1 MWAELCRLPHACLGA
16 AWLRLRGSMLP
27 TSTAEGGLWHRKMW
41 CAYLY
46 VGFSFLYNSM
56 SIVRS
61 QRTSGRK
68 CFNVCVCVCVLALF
82 ICWLKE
88 SLRVWEPCTFTAIT
102 VSWNNTNLFSCLIS
116 FHLQYFTHINVHTHE
131 RYAHTH
137 VCKPCQTFF
146 PLYLE
151 ENGWD
156 QKVKT
161 HGKVWDKQHYKVIVI
176 TDPGRNRLS

>member
-1 MWAELCRLPHACLGA
+1 MVESVL
-16 AWLRLRGSMLP
+16 M
-27 TSTAEGGLWHRKMW
+27 
-41 CAYLY
+41 
-46 VGFSFLYNSM
+46 
-56 SIVRS
+56 
-61 QRTSGRK
+61 
-68 CFNVCVCVCVLALF
+68 CVCVCFGTFYLLAQR
-82 ICWLKE
+82 KPE
-88 SLRVWEPCTFTAIT
+88 GLRAMYTFTAIT
-102 VSWNNTNLFSCLIS
+102 VRWNNTNLFSCLIS
-116 FHLQYFTHINVHTHE
+116 FYLQYFAHINVHTHE

-161 HGKVWDKQHYKVIVI
+161 HGKVWDKQHYKVIVV